1 LKRGENGILYE
12 IRSEVIKMLV
22 TILAVIGFIAIQVLA
37 GVFIATV
44 LDMVKKE
51 KTQKQ
56 RKRFKF

>member
-1 LKRGENGILYE
+1 MKRGENGILYE

>member
-1 LKRGENGILYE
+1 
-12 IRSEVIKMLV
+12 MLV